1 VAVLGRR
8 AGSRQER
15 RAAVE
20 QRVLAATRALLAQGE
35 LFGDLSIDQLARE
48 AGISRTAFYDYFED
62 KRELLM
68 RLVSEAA
75 APILQ
80 EADELVGGRPSGPTE
95 IPFTIRA
102 AMSFARNNGP
112 VFRATV
118 EASAYDPV
126 IAKFWR
132 GQVLGRFIDAI
143 EERIRRQRR
152 AGKALPIAPR
162 PAAIALVLMVTDTL
176 YHHVTRE
183 EKTSDRQLVDTLVTI
198 AVRAVYGIEAA
209 EEASAGKSS

>member
-1 VAVLGRR
+1 MAVLGRR
-8 AGSRQER
+8 AGTRQER

-20 QRVLAATRALLAQGE
+20 QRVLAATRALLEAGE
-35 LFGDLSIDQLARE
+35 PFGDLSIDQLARG
-48 AGISRTAFYDYFED
+48 AGISRTAFYDYFDD

-75 APILQ
+75 APITK
-80 EADELVGGRPSGPTE
+80 EADELVGGRPSGPSE
-95 IPFTIRA
+95 IPYTIRA
-102 AMSFARNNGP
+102 AMSFARDNGP

-126 IAKFWR
+126 VAEFWR
-132 GQVLGRFIDAI
+132 GQILDRFIDAI

-152 AGKALPIAPR
+152 AGKALPIAAR
-162 PAAIALVLMVTDTL
+162 PAAVALVLMVTETL

-198 AVRAVYGIEAA
+198 AVRAVYGTEAVSRA
-209 EEASAGKSS
+209 

>member
-1 VAVLGRR
+1 MAVLGRR
-8 AGSRQER
+8 AGTRQER

-20 QRVLAATRALLAQGE
+20 ERVLGATRALLEEGE
-35 LFGDLSIDQLARE
+35 PFGDLSIDQLARG

-68 RLVSEAA
+68 RLVTDAA
-75 APILQ
+75 APILK
-80 EADELVGGRPSGPTE
+80 EADELVGGRASGPTE

-102 AMSFARNNGP
+102 AMSFARENGP

-132 GQVLGRFIDAI
+132 GQVLDRFIDAI

-162 PAAIALVLMVTDTL
+162 PAAVALVLMVTDTL

-198 AVRAVYGIEAA
+198 AVRAVYGTEMGEEAA
-209 EEASAGKSS
+209 TSRKT